1 MPGGAALIF
10 TVKRMQDGWEIR
22 DENSKEKITVMD
34 GAVIS
39 YTDKP
44 GDANIFETVS
54 EKTKAEA
61 LIKAWKGQ

>member
-1 MPGGAALIF
+1 MIF
-10 TVKRMQDGWEIR
+10 TIKRIQSGWEIL
-22 DENSKEKITVMD
+22 DENSKEKITIMD

-39 YTDKP
+39 YIDKP
-44 GDANIFETVS
+44 SGESISETVS